1 MIFDRYFLRLFQI
14 LLVLLFAISAS
25 GAILGFAGIYHP
37 LNEYIAVILIVAAVL
52 PFVWKQSHIFK
63 EHTSQPTLPR
73 WSSMLLLL
81 CGAVILLVLV
91 FYPLVR
97 WPLSHAG
104 DWFPWDAGAY
114 HFPKAVELYRST
126 SIWDMSIA
134 YADYPFGYESL
145 LSFMLLL
152 SGDLNL
158 FGPLHGLLLLFFVS
172 AFWLL
177 GRKMTKLDGGLL
189 LFLIAVLLL
198 SDHFFQF
205 LNLWRVFTLDIYTV
219 GKNDLLLATSLLA
232 ALFYFYQ
239 IQFSYKKGILGFAL
253 ASSLA
258 ASVKPN
264 ALYVLFPLWLFLFI
278 RFYKQHLTSL
288 LAHAL
293 LLIPGLLWLV
303 RNFIALGSYA
313 SADASR
319 LASWSIA
326 ANLGNPYF
334 YQHIPK
340 NLLLAGIVVLF
351 EIILAFVDKK
361 EHYWNAILSLV
372 LLVAFISTPVTA
384 YFGDTQTAPNINWR
398 FGEALLVFLA
408 LLLWNDIAL
417 LLKKIKIGQPV
428 SHVMAISLSIAALLL
443 AGWLLIDQRAMLH
456 SVPENA
462 FILHDQ
468 FKESVGVDGYY
479 SAYDYVQRHAHAAVV
494 WVENGLPFYAYDSAF
509 SNTISRQSPPDY
521 VLGFNTDWFGD
532 GDGGFPHLVEE
543 FLADPAYQVVYQDS
557 QGIVLHRR

>member
-1 MIFDRYFLRLFQI
+1 MSFDKYFLRLFQI

-37 LNEYIAVILIVAAVL
+37 LNEYIAAILIIAAVL

-63 EHTSQPTLPR
+63 EHTSRPALPR
-73 WSSMLLLL
+73 WSSALLAL
-81 CGAVILLVLV
+81 CGAVILLALV

-114 HFPKAVELYRST
+114 HFPKAVELYRSA

-145 LSFMLLL
+145 LSFALLL
-152 SGDLNL
+152 SGDLSL
-158 FGPLHGLLLLFFVS
+158 FAPLHGLLLLFFICS
-172 AFWLL
+172 FWLL
-177 GRKMTKLDGGLL
+177 GRKMTRLDGGLL
-189 LFLIAVLLL
+189 LFLMAMLLM

-205 LNLWRVFTLDIYTV
+205 LNLWRVFTLDVYTV
-219 GKNDLLLATSLLA
+219 GKNDLLLASSLLA
-232 ALFYFYQ
+232 ALYYFYETQ
-239 IQFSYKKGILGFAL
+239 TSYKKGILGFAL
-253 ASSLA
+253 ASGLA
-258 ASVKPN
+258 ASIKPN

-278 RFYKQHLTSL
+278 RFYKRHLASL
-288 LAHAL
+288 VAYAL

-313 SADASR
+313 GADASR

-326 ANLGNPYF
+326 ANLNNPYF

-340 NLLLAGIVVLF
+340 NLLLAAAVVLL
-351 EIILAFVDKK
+351 EIVLAFVNRK

-384 YFGDTQTAPNINWR
+384 YFGDTQTAPSVNWR
-398 FGEALLVFLA
+398 FGEALLLFLA
-408 LLLWNDIAL
+408 LLLWNDMAL
-417 LLKKIKIGQPV
+417 LLEKIKLTQTVSRVMSIGF
-428 SHVMAISLSIAALLL
+428 SIAALLL
-443 AGWLLIDQRAMLH
+443 TGWLLVDQRAMLQG
-456 SVPENA
+456 VPENA

-468 FKESVGVDGYY
+468 FREKVGVAGYY
-479 SAYDYVQRHAHAAVV
+479 SAYDYVQRNAQDAVV
-494 WVENGLPFYAYDSAF
+494 WVENGLPFYAYDPAF
-509 SNTISRQSPPDY
+509 SNTTSRRSLPDY
-521 VLGFNTDWFGD
+521 VLGFSTDWFGD
-532 GDGGFPHLVEE
+532 GSSAFPRLVEQ
-543 FLADPAYQVVYQDS
+543 FLADPLYRVVYQDS
-557 QGIVLHRR
+557 QGIVLHRQ